1 MADASEKRRLD
12 RRVRNLAC
20 LVVIAG
26 VSIGEKIAL
35 AKDRYVI
42 GRQTDSDIC
51 FDDDLVSRR
60 HAEIVKS
67 PDGTVILRDLESRN
81 GTYCNERKVTA
92 RTLKDGDLIRIGGS
106 VLKYLA
112 PDSAESVY
120 VSVMSERARL
130 DGLTG
135 LLNRRTFDE
144 RLQRI
149 FLRCRDLR
157 EPLSVALVDVDHF
170 KRVNDQWGH
179 PAGDAVLKEIAAQLN
194 DTFRP
199 TDLLARYGGEELGL
213 ILPYTNEQEAVV
225 VGERVRNHVGSREV
239 MFQQCRIRV
248 TISVGVAQLADDLET
263 PEVLLSRA
271 DKALY
276 AAKQQGRNRTICF
289 SAI

>member
-20 LVVIAG
+20 VVVIAG
-26 VSIGEKIAL
+26 ASIGEKIAL

-42 GRQTDSDIC
+42 GRQADADIC
-51 FDDDLVSRR
+51 LDDELVSRR
-60 HAEIVKS
+60 HSEMVVQ
-67 PDGTVILRDLESRN
+67 PDGTVILRDLGSRN
-81 GTYCNERKVTA
+81 GTYCNERKVTERA
-92 RTLKDGDLIRIGGS
+92 LKDGDLIWIGGS

-112 PDSAESVY
+112 PDSAESLY

-144 RLQRI
+144 RLPRI
-149 FLRCRDLR
+149 CLRCRDLH
-157 EPLSVALVDVDHF
+157 EPLSVALIDVDHF
-170 KRVNDQWGH
+170 KRVNDHWGH
-179 PAGDAVLKEIAAQLN
+179 PAGDAVLKDIAAVLK

-225 VGERVRNHVGSREV
+225 VGERVRDQVGFHDV
-239 MFQQCRIRV
+239 LFQQHRIRV
-248 TISVGVAQLADDLET
+248 TISVGVAQLTDDLET
-263 PEVLLSRA
+263 PEALLSRA

-276 AAKQQGRNRTICF
+276 AAKQQGRNRTVCASSI
-289 SAI
+289 